1 MKVWLIRHGM
11 TRLGEEKRYQGALD
25 EGLSDRGRTE
35 LKQAEFTPA
44 RVYVSPLRRARETAA
59 ILFPAAEQIAVPD
72 LREMDFGA
80 FEGRGW
86 WEMEQNPAY
95 RAWVEGSCVGKCP
108 GGEDRAG
115 FSARVQAAFS
125 ALVEQERCAGASE
138 LVIVAHGGTQM
149 AALSRWG
156 MPQKDYFAWQTP
168 CACGW
173 LLEDTNWPERLNVIK
188 EVSFVR

>member
-1 MKVWLIRHGM
+1 MCIWLIRHGL
-11 TRLGEEKRYQGALD
+11 TALGEEKRYQGSTD
-25 EGLSDRGRTE
+25 TPLSDAGR
-35 LKQAEFTPA
+35 LALQPDDRFA
-44 RVYVSPLRRARETAA
+44 RVFCSPLLRAAETAE
-59 ILFPAAEQIAVPD
+59 ILFPSAEKKTIPD

-86 WEMEQNPAY
+86 WEMEQDAAY
-95 RAWVEGSCVGKCP
+95 RAWVEGGCVGKCP

-156 MPQKDYFAWQTP
+156 SPEKDYFAWQTP

>member
-1 MKVWLIRHGM
+1 MRIWLIRHGL
-11 TRLGEEKRYQGALD
+11 TALGEEKRYQGSTD
-25 EGLSDRGRTE
+25 TPLSDAGR
-35 LKQAEFTPA
+35 LALQPDDRFA
-44 RVYVSPLRRARETAA
+44 RVFCSPLLRAAETAE
-59 ILFPAAEQIAVPD
+59 ILFPSAEKRMIPD
-72 LREMDFGA
+72 LREMNFGA

-86 WEMEQNPAY
+86 WEMEQDAAY
-95 RAWVEGSCVGKCP
+95 RAWVEGGCVGKCP
-108 GGEDRAG
+108 GGEDREG
-115 FSARVQAAFS
+115 FSARVQAAFA
-125 ALVEQERCAGASE
+125 ALVEREKKAGASE
-138 LVIVAHGGTQM
+138 LLIIAHGGTQM

>member
-1 MKVWLIRHGM
+1 MRVWLIRHGL
-11 TRLGEEKRYQGALD
+11 TELGAEKRYQGSTDTPLSAAGRLALQAD
-25 EGLSDRGRTE
+25 DR
-35 LKQAEFTPA
+35 FA
-44 RVYVSPLRRARETAA
+44 RVYCSPLLRAAETAE
-59 ILFPAAEQIAVPD
+59 ILFPSAEKKTIPD

-95 RAWVEGSCVGKCP
+95 RAWVEGGCVGKCP
-108 GGEDRAG
+108 GGEDREG
-115 FSARVQAAFS
+115 FSARVQAAFA
-125 ALVEQERCAGASE
+125 ALVEREKKAGASE

>member
-1 MKVWLIRHGM
+1 MRIWLIRHGL
-11 TRLGEEKRYQGALD
+11 TALGEEKRYQGSTD
-25 EGLSDRGRTE
+25 TPLSDAGR
-35 LKQAEFTPA
+35 LALQPDDRFA
-44 RVYVSPLRRARETAA
+44 RVYCSPLLRAVETAE
-59 ILFPAAEQIAVPD
+59 ILFPSAEKRMVPD

-86 WEMEQNPAY
+86 WEMEQDAAY
-95 RAWVEGSCVGKCP
+95 RAWVEGGCVGKCP

-115 FSARVQAAFS
+115 FTARVQAAFS

-173 LLEDTNWPERLNVIK
+173 LLEDTNWPERFNVIK

>member
-1 MKVWLIRHGM
+1 MRIWLIRHGL
-11 TRLGEEKRYQGALD
+11 TALGEEKRYQGSTD
-25 EGLSDRGRTE
+25 TPLSDAGR
-35 LKQAEFTPA
+35 LALQPDDRFA
-44 RVYVSPLRRARETAA
+44 RVYCSPLLRAVETAR
-59 ILFPAAEQIAVPD
+59 ILFPSSEKRMIPD
-72 LREMDFGA
+72 LREMNFGA

-108 GGEDRAG
+108 GGEDREG
-115 FSARVQAAFS
+115 FTARVQAAFS

-156 MPQKDYFAWQTP
+156 SPKKDYFAWQTP
-168 CACGW
+168 CGCGW

>member
-1 MKVWLIRHGM
+1 MRIWLIRHGL
-11 TRLGEEKRYQGALD
+11 TALGEEKRYQGSTD
-25 EGLSDRGRTE
+25 TPLSDAGR
-35 LKQAEFTPA
+35 LALQPDDRFA
-44 RVYVSPLRRARETAA
+44 RVFCSPLLRAAETAES
-59 ILFPAAEQIAVPD
+59 LFPSAEKRMVPD
-72 LREMDFGA
+72 LREMNFGA

-86 WEMEQNPAY
+86 WEMEQDAAY
-95 RAWVEGSCVGKCP
+95 RAWVEGGCVGKCP
-108 GGEDRAG
+108 GGEDREG
-115 FSARVQAAFS
+115 FSARVQAAFA
-125 ALVEQERCAGASE
+125 ALVEREKKAGASE
-138 LVIVAHGGTQM
+138 LVIIAHGGTQM

>member
-1 MKVWLIRHGM
+1 MRIWLIRHGL
-11 TRLGEEKRYQGALD
+11 TALGEEKRYQGSTD
-25 EGLSDRGRTE
+25 TPLSDAGRHA
-35 LKQAEFTPA
+35 LQPDDRFA
-44 RVYVSPLRRARETAA
+44 RVYCSPLLRAVETAR
-59 ILFPAAEQIAVPD
+59 ILFPSAEKRMVPD

-86 WEMEQNPAY
+86 WEMEHDPAY
-95 RAWVEGSCVGKCP
+95 RAWVAGGCAGKCP
-108 GGEDRAG
+108 GGEDREG
-115 FSARVQAAFS
+115 FTARVQAAFS
-125 ALVEQERCAGASE
+125 SLVEQERCAGASE

-173 LLEDTNWPERLNVIK
+173 LLEDTNWPERFNVIK

>member
-1 MKVWLIRHGM
+1 MRIWLIRHGL
-11 TRLGEEKRYQGALD
+11 TALGEEKRYQGSTD
-25 EGLSDRGRTE
+25 TPLSDAGRRA
-35 LKQAEFTPA
+35 LQPDDRFA
-44 RVYVSPLRRARETAA
+44 RVYCSPLLRAVETAR
-59 ILFPAAEQIAVPD
+59 ILFPSSEKRMIPD
-72 LREMDFGA
+72 LREMNFGA

-86 WEMEQNPAY
+86 WEMEQDAAY
-95 RAWVEGSCVGKCP
+95 RAWVEGGCVGKCP
-108 GGEDRAG
+108 GGEDREG
-115 FSARVQAAFS
+115 FTARVQAAFS

-173 LLEDTNWPERLNVIK
+173 LLEDTNWPERFNVIK

>member
-1 MKVWLIRHGM
+1 MRIWLIRHGL
-11 TRLGEEKRYQGALD
+11 TALGEEKRYQGSTD
-25 EGLSDRGRTE
+25 TPLSDAGRRA
-35 LKQAEFTPA
+35 LQPDDRFA
-44 RVYVSPLRRARETAA
+44 RVYCSPLLRAVETAR
-59 ILFPAAEQIAVPD
+59 ILFPSAEKRMVPD

-86 WEMEQNPAY
+86 WEMEQDAAY
-95 RAWVEGSCVGKCP
+95 RAWVEGGCVGKCP

-156 MPQKDYFAWQTP
+156 SPEKDYFAWQTP

-173 LLEDTNWPERLNVIK
+173 LLEDTNWPERFNVIK

>member
-1 MKVWLIRHGM
+1 MRIWLIRHGL
-11 TRLGEEKRYQGALD
+11 TALGEEKRYQGSTD
-25 EGLSDRGRTE
+25 TPLSDAGR
-35 LKQAEFTPA
+35 LALQPDDRFA
-44 RVYVSPLRRARETAA
+44 RVYCSPLLRAAETAE
-59 ILFPAAEQIAVPD
+59 ILFPSAEKRMIPD
-72 LREMDFGA
+72 LREMNFGA

-86 WEMEQNPAY
+86 WEMEQDAAY
-95 RAWVEGSCVGKCP
+95 RAWVEGGCVGKCP

-173 LLEDTNWPERLNVIK
+173 LLEDTNWPERLHVIK

>member
-1 MKVWLIRHGM
+1 MRIWLIRHGL
-11 TRLGEEKRYQGALD
+11 TALGEEKRYQGSTD
-25 EGLSDRGRTE
+25 TPLSDAGR
-35 LKQAEFTPA
+35 LALQADDCFA
-44 RVYVSPLRRARETAA
+44 RVYCSPLLRAAETAE
-59 ILFPAAEQIAVPD
+59 ILFPSAEKRMIPD

-86 WEMEQNPAY
+86 WEMEQDAAY
-95 RAWVEGSCVGKCP
+95 RAWVEGGCAGKCP

-115 FSARVQAAFS
+115 FSARVQAAFF
-125 ALVEQERCAGASE
+125 ALVEQERCAGASD

-149 AALSRWG
+149 AALSHWG
-156 MPQKDYFAWQTP
+156 SPHKDYFAWQTP

-173 LLEDTNWPERLNVIK
+173 LLEDTNWPKRLHVIK

>member
-1 MKVWLIRHGM
+1 MRIWLIRHGL
-11 TRLGEEKRYQGALD
+11 TALGEEKRYQGSTD
-25 EGLSDRGRTE
+25 TPLSDAGR
-35 LKQAEFTPA
+35 LALQPDDRFA
-44 RVYVSPLRRARETAA
+44 RVFCSPLLRAAETAE
-59 ILFPAAEQIAVPD
+59 ILFPSAEKRMIPD
-72 LREMDFGA
+72 LREMNFGA

-86 WEMEQNPAY
+86 WEMEQDAAY
-95 RAWVEGSCVGKCP
+95 RAWVEGGCVGKCP
-108 GGEDRAG
+108 GGEDREG
-115 FSARVQAAFS
+115 FSARVQAAFA
-125 ALVEQERCAGASE
+125 ALVEREKKAGASE
-138 LVIVAHGGTQM
+138 LVIIAHGGTQM

>member
-1 MKVWLIRHGM
+1 MRIWLIRHGL
-11 TRLGEEKRYQGALD
+11 TALGEEKRYQGSTD
-25 EGLSDRGRTE
+25 TPLSDAGR
-35 LKQAEFTPA
+35 LALQPDDRFA
-44 RVYVSPLRRARETAA
+44 RVYCSPLLRAAETAE
-59 ILFPAAEQIAVPD
+59 ILFPSAEKRMIPD

-86 WEMEQNPAY
+86 WEMEQDAAY
-95 RAWVEGSCVGKCP
+95 RAWVEGGCVGKCP

-115 FSARVQAAFS
+115 FSERVQAAFS

-173 LLEDTNWPERLNVIK
+173 LLEDTNWPERLHVIK

>member
-1 MKVWLIRHGM
+1 MRIRLIRHGL
-11 TRLGEEKRYQGALD
+11 TALGEEKRYQGSTD
-25 EGLSDRGRTE
+25 TPLSDTGRHA
-35 LKQAEFTPA
+35 LQPDNRFA
-44 RVYVSPLRRARETAA
+44 RLYCSPLLRAVETAE
-59 ILFPAAEQIAVPD
+59 ILFPSAEMRMIPD

-86 WEMEQNPAY
+86 WEMEQDSAY
-95 RAWVEGSCVGKCP
+95 RAWVAGGCEGRCP

-115 FSARVQAAFS
+115 FSARVQAAF
-125 ALVEQERCAGASE
+125 AAVIERERAAGASD

-156 MPQKDYFAWQTP
+156 SPQKDYFAWQTP
-168 CACGW
+168 CASGW
-173 LLEDTNWPERLNVIK
+173 LLEDTDWPERLHVIK

>member
-1 MKVWLIRHGM
+1 MRIWLIRHGL
-11 TRLGEEKRYQGALD
+11 TALGEEKRYQGSTD
-25 EGLSDRGRTE
+25 TPLSDAGR
-35 LKQAEFTPA
+35 LALQPDDRFA
-44 RVYVSPLRRARETAA
+44 RVCCSPLLRAAETAE
-59 ILFPAAEQIAVPD
+59 ILFPSSEKRMIPD

-86 WEMEQNPAY
+86 WEREQDAAY
-95 RAWVEGSCVGKCP
+95 RAWVEGGCVGKCP

-115 FSARVQAAFS
+115 FTARVQAAFA
-125 ALVEQERCAGASE
+125 ALVEREKKAGASE

>member
-1 MKVWLIRHGM
+1 MRILLIRHGL
-11 TRLGEEKRYQGALD
+11 TALGEEKRYQGSTD
-25 EGLSDRGRTE
+25 TPLSDAGR
-35 LKQAEFTPA
+35 LALQPDDRFA
-44 RVYVSPLRRARETAA
+44 RVYCSPLLRAVETAG
-59 ILFPAAEQIAVPD
+59 ILFPSAEKRMVPD

-86 WEMEQNPAY
+86 WEMEQDAAY
-95 RAWVEGSCVGKCP
+95 RAWVEGGCVGKCP

-173 LLEDTNWPERLNVIK
+173 LLEDTNWPERLHVIK

>member
-1 MKVWLIRHGM
+1 MRIWLIRHGL
-11 TRLGEEKRYQGALD
+11 TALGEEKRYQGSTD
-25 EGLSDRGRTE
+25 TPLSDAGR
-35 LKQAEFTPA
+35 LALQPDDRFA
-44 RVYVSPLRRARETAA
+44 RVCCSPLLRAVETAG
-59 ILFPAAEQIAVPD
+59 ILFPSAEKRMIPD
-72 LREMDFGA
+72 LREMNFGA

-86 WEMEQNPAY
+86 WEMEQDAPY
-95 RAWVEGSCVGKCP
+95 RAWVEGGCVGKCP
-108 GGEDRAG
+108 GGEDREG
-115 FSARVQAAFS
+115 FTARVQAAFA

-173 LLEDTNWPERLNVIK
+173 LLEDTNWPERLHVIK

>member
-1 MKVWLIRHGM
+1 MRIWLIRHGL
-11 TRLGEEKRYQGALD
+11 TALGEEKRYQGSTD
-25 EGLSDRGRTE
+25 TPLSDAGR
-35 LKQAEFTPA
+35 LALQPDDRFA
-44 RVYVSPLRRARETAA
+44 RVYCSPLLRAVETAR
-59 ILFPAAEQIAVPD
+59 ILFPSAEKRMVPD

-86 WEMEQNPAY
+86 WEMEQDAAY
-95 RAWVEGSCVGKCP
+95 RAWVEGGCVGKCP

-173 LLEDTNWPERLNVIK
+173 LLEDTNWPERFNVIK

>member
-1 MKVWLIRHGM
+1 MRIWLIRHGL
-11 TRLGEEKRYQGALD
+11 TALGEEKRYQGSTD
-25 EGLSDRGRTE
+25 TPLSDAGR
-35 LKQAEFTPA
+35 LALQLDDRFA
-44 RVYVSPLRRARETAA
+44 RVYCSPLLRAVETAR
-59 ILFPAAEQIAVPD
+59 ILFPSAEKLMVPD

-86 WEMEQNPAY
+86 WEMEQDAAY
-95 RAWVEGSCVGKCP
+95 RAWVEGGCVGKCP

-188 EVSFVR
+188 EVRFVR

>member
-1 MKVWLIRHGM
+1 MRIWLIRHGL
-11 TRLGEEKRYQGALD
+11 TALGEEKRYQGSTD
-25 EGLSDRGRTE
+25 TPLSDAGR
-35 LKQAEFTPA
+35 LALQPDDRFA
-44 RVYVSPLRRARETAA
+44 RVYCSPLLRAVETAR
-59 ILFPAAEQIAVPD
+59 ILFPSAEKRMVPD

-86 WEMEQNPAY
+86 WEMEQDPAY
-95 RAWVEGSCVGKCP
+95 RAWVEGGCVGKCP

>member
-1 MKVWLIRHGM
+1 MRIWLIRHGL
-11 TRLGEEKRYQGALD
+11 TALGEEKRYQGSTD
-25 EGLSDRGRTE
+25 TPLSDAGR
-35 LKQAEFTPA
+35 LALQPDDRFA
-44 RVYVSPLRRARETAA
+44 RVYCSPLLRAVETAR
-59 ILFPAAEQIAVPD
+59 ILFPSAEKRMVPD

-86 WEMEQNPAY
+86 WEMEQDAAY
-95 RAWVEGSCVGKCP
+95 RAWVAGSCLGKCP

-115 FSARVQAAFS
+115 FSARVQAAFA
-125 ALVEQERCAGASE
+125 ALVEREKKAGASE

-168 CACGW
+168 CACGG
-173 LLEDTNWPERLNVIK
+173 LLEDTNWPERFNVIK

>member
-1 MKVWLIRHGM
+1 MRIWLIRHGL
-11 TRLGEEKRYQGALD
+11 TALGEEKRYQGSTD
-25 EGLSDRGRTE
+25 TPLSDAGR
-35 LKQAEFTPA
+35 LALQPDDRFA
-44 RVYVSPLRRARETAA
+44 RVFCSPLLRAAETAE
-59 ILFPAAEQIAVPD
+59 ILFPSAEKRMIPD
-72 LREMDFGA
+72 LREMNFGV

-86 WEMEQNPAY
+86 WEMEQDAAY
-95 RAWVEGSCVGKCP
+95 RAWVEGGCVGKCP
-108 GGEDRAG
+108 GGEDREG
-115 FSARVQAAFS
+115 FSARVQAAFA
-125 ALVEQERCAGASE
+125 ALVEREKKAGASE

-173 LLEDTNWPERLNVIK
+173 LLEDTNWPERLHVIK

>member
-1 MKVWLIRHGM
+1 MRILLIRHGL
-11 TRLGEEKRYQGALD
+11 TALGEEKRYQGSTD
-25 EGLSDRGRTE
+25 TPLSDAGR
-35 LKQAEFTPA
+35 LVLQPDDRFA
-44 RVYVSPLRRARETAA
+44 RVYCSPLLRAAETAE
-59 ILFPAAEQIAVPD
+59 ILFPSAEKRMIPD

-80 FEGRGW
+80 FESRGW
-86 WEMEQNPAY
+86 WEMEHDPAY
-95 RAWVEGSCVGKCP
+95 RAWVAGNCVGKCP

-115 FSARVQAAFS
+115 FTARVQAAFS

-173 LLEDTNWPERLNVIK
+173 LLEDANWPERLHVIK

>member
-1 MKVWLIRHGM
+1 MRIWLIRHGL
-11 TRLGEEKRYQGALD
+11 TALGEEKRYQGSTD
-25 EGLSDRGRTE
+25 TPLSDAGR
-35 LKQAEFTPA
+35 LALQPDDRFA
-44 RVYVSPLRRARETAA
+44 RVYCSPLLRAVETAR
-59 ILFPAAEQIAVPD
+59 ILFPSAEKRMVPD

-86 WEMEQNPAY
+86 WEMEQDAAY
-95 RAWVEGSCVGKCP
+95 RAWVEGGCVGKCP
-108 GGEDRAG
+108 GGEDREG
-115 FSARVQAAFS
+115 FSARVQAAFA
-125 ALVEQERCAGASE
+125 ALVEREKKAGASE
-138 LVIVAHGGTQM
+138 LVIIAHGGTQM

-173 LLEDTNWPERLNVIK
+173 LLEDTNWPERFNVIK